1 MMDAL
6 SGRVTDMRRSV
17 LLLSLSLLCAL
28 LLCPRSLV
36 SADKFEIDYRRE
48 LGSALVF
55 GEPKFVRAIGMYA
68 DRDSAWGNAFSNHPA
83 FIQLR
88 LYASELSE
96 QLRTLEPAENILKP
110 VVENSTLAAH
120 TALLTDTDFQTSDYS
135 HAGFI
140 QATILQA
147 QDLDLIGMPDPEA
160 PMAAIE
166 TYCCT
171 PFYVD
176 SGMCAE
182 AELGSLI
189 IDRNVTAFDIWTY
202 DLPLMPR
209 QQNAQWT
216 ERRSPSKRSRQEDR
230 RATYHVRATGEHVLI
245 LSHCDPTLN
254 TEIAVSGMT
263 EWKNPYGYLPG
274 RLFGFLNF
282 HRYMLMFYVLF
293 GAVWMGLNIKHWK
306 DFSTLQAATSVVIF
320 LCMAEQIT
328 WYTEYTHFNQVGERH
343 IGVVV
348 IGILLSCLRQTVS
361 RMLIVAVALGYKIV
375 KPSLGDA
382 KLRLAVLGGVYFVL
396 EAALELVV
404 RYQQTHPLN
413 DYYRILLTLPVSVLN
428 ATFYWWIFI
437 GLYTL
442 MQHLE
447 ARSQEVKFA
456 LYRSFSRTL
465 LVALGLGL
473 LFSVYQSYYMLT
485 NQYAWHWSYLWL
497 VDGGFA
503 LMLYSG
509 VLVAIAVLFRPT
521 NMANR
526 FAYAALD
533 MQDEEDEEATQM
545 TKMAGLNAGVPVS
558 SPMSPDSSS

>member
-1 MMDAL
+1 
-6 SGRVTDMRRSV
+6 MRRS
-17 LLLSLSLLCAL
+17 LLLSSLSLLL
-28 LLCPRSLV
+28 LLCTLSRV
-36 SADKFEIDYRRE
+36 TADKFEIDYRRE

-55 GEPKFVRAIGMYA
+55 GEPKFVRSIGMYA
-68 DRDSAWGNAFSNHPA
+68 DRDSAWGNAFSHHPA

-88 LYASELSE
+88 LYATELSE
-96 QLRTLEPAENILKP
+96 QLRTVDPSENLLNP
-110 VVENSTLAAH
+110 VSANSTHETH
-120 TALLTDTDFQTSDYS
+120 TALITDTDFQTSDYR

-147 QDLDLIGMPDPEA
+147 QDLDLIGMPDPES
-160 PMAAIE
+160 PMSAIE

-176 SGMCAE
+176 AGLCAE
-182 AELGSLI
+182 SELGSLI
-189 IDRNVTAFDIWTY
+189 LDRNVTAFDIWTY
-202 DLPLMPR
+202 DLPLLPR
-209 QQNAQWT
+209 QQNSHWV
-216 ERRSPSKRSRQEDR
+216 ERRSPSKRSRSEDR

-254 TEIAVSGMT
+254 TEVAVSGMT

-282 HRYMLMFYVLF
+282 HRYMLIFYIVF
-293 GAVWMGLNIKHWK
+293 GALWLGLNVKHWK
-306 DFSTLQAATSVVIF
+306 DFTTLQLATSVVIF

-328 WYTEYTHFNQVGERH
+328 WYTEYTHFNHVGERH
-343 IGVVV
+343 IFV
-348 IGILLSCLRQTVS
+348 IVLGILLSCLRQTVS
-361 RMLIVAVALGYKIV
+361 RMLIVAVALGYQIV

-382 KLRLAVLGGVYFVL
+382 KVRLCVLGGVYFVL

-447 ARSQEVKFA
+447 ARQQEVKFA
-456 LYRSFSRTL
+456 LYRSFSHTL
-465 LVALGLGL
+465 LGALAAAL

-503 LMLYSG
+503 LMLYTA

-526 FAYAALD
+526 FAYAALG
-533 MQDEEDEEATQM
+533 MADEEDEEATQM
-545 TKMAGLNAGVPVS
+545 NRVAGLAGG
-558 SPMSPDSSS
+558 SPMSPNSSS